1 MIYNSKS
8 LHIRQRYN
16 TIRELLSS
24 EIIIIDYVKSEDN
37 VSDSLIKV
45 LTREGV
51 DRLSNGIVLRP

>member
-24 EIIIIDYVKSEDN
+24 EIITIDNARSKN
-37 VSDSLIKV
+37 NISDPLTEG

-51 DRLSNGIVLRP
+51 ER